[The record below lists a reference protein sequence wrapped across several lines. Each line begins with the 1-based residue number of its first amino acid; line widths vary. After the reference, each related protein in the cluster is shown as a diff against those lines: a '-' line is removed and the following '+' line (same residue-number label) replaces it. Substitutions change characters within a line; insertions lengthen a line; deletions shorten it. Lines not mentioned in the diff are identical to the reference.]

1 MKINTVKTNLLT
13 LLFIMSCAF
22 TYAQTNH
29 NLNLEFP
36 ADAKLSPRFQ
46 AAIANQKKQFD
57 KLMGWNEEIKAYKP
71 VFMLDMID
79 NSPEYNYLYIAEYWI
94 GYNYQAM
101 IPELIKRISNNS
113 EIGLVETGDLVIP
126 DRVVAGQMPYLGD
139 ANISEDDLFTVAG
152 RANRLLTVI
161 TGENFGTVSMN
172 TSPFELKKLQDKWI
186 IWFNKL

>member
-1 MKINTVKTNLLT
+1 MKINTTKNNLFA

-22 TYAQTNH
+22 NYAQTNH
-29 NLNLEFP
+29 KLNLEFP

-46 AAIANQKKQFD
+46 SAVDNQKKQFD
-57 KLMGWNEEIKAYKP
+57 KLMGWNAEVKAYKP

-94 GYNYQAM
+94 AYNYQAM
-101 IPELIKRISNNS
+101 IPELIKRITNNT

-139 ANISEDDLFTVAG
+139 GNVSQDDLFTVAG